1 MKKVLIALDYDS
13 SADNVAEAGY
23 KLAKELKAEV
33 AIVHVITEPAYYNV
47 EQIPFMG
54 FYHGCNTGITSVARD
69 IKKEAELFLA
79 ASVMH
84 PG

>member
-1 MKKVLIALDYDS
+1 MKKILIALDFDP
-13 SADNVAEAGY
+13 SAEKVAEAGY
-23 KLAKELKAEV
+23 AIAKAMNAEV

-47 EQIPFMG
+47 EQLPFMG